1 MVVVPVVVVMVIGM
15 VVVVG
20 RVCVQGSG
28 MGERGNWG
36 RGRVEKSG
44 LTLGGSKHVSS
55 SRCGSIVRR

>member
-1 MVVVPVVVVMVIGM
+1 MLVVVVVVGVVVMVM
-15 VVVVG
+15 VVG